1 MFMLD
6 FKEIISAFL
15 VLFAIIDITGSI
27 PIFLSLKQS
36 GNRFNPIYAA
46 LISLLIFVVFFFL
59 GDAALRLFGVD
70 IQSFAVAGSIVL
82 FIMAFEMILGVEIF
96 KNDASSGGSTVVP
109 IAFPLI
115 AGPGALT
122 TIISLRAEYADINIL
137 IALCI
142 NIVIDYLVL
151 RYINRLERL
160 LGGTLISILRK
171 FFGNC
176 SPPIWAVWCTAI
188 SCWDNSWNTLLLK
201 CNVAAF
207 LSEKGVQQRNVL

>member
-1 MFMLD
+1 MFAI
-6 FKEIISAFL
+6 KEIIGAFL

-27 PIFLSLKQS
+27 PIFLSLKHS
-36 GNRFNPIYAA
+36 GNKFHPLYAA
-46 LISLLIFVVFFFL
+46 LLSLGLFIVFFYL

-70 IQSFAVAGSIVL
+70 IHSFAVAGSIVL

-96 KNDASSGGSTVVP
+96 KTEAGGAGSTVVP

-137 IALCI
+137 IALLL

-151 RYINRLERL
+151 RYIDRLERL
-160 LGGTLISILRK
+160 LGGTVITILRK
-171 FFGNC
+171 FFGV
-176 SPPIWAVWCTAI
+176 ILLAI
-188 SCWDNSWNTLLLK
+188 GIKLITTNLGSMIQSL
-201 CNVAAF
+201 
-207 LSEKGVQQRNVL
+207 

>member
-1 MFMLD
+1 MFAI
-6 FKEIISAFL
+6 KEIFGAFL

-27 PIFLSLKQS
+27 PIFLSLKHS
-36 GNRFNPIYAA
+36 GNRFNPWQAA

-59 GDAALRLFGVD
+59 GDAALQLFGVD
-70 IQSFAVAGSIVL
+70 IKSFAVAGSIVL

-96 KNDASSGGSTVVP
+96 KNDPAEGGSTVVP

-137 IALCI
+137 IALAL

-151 RYINRLERL
+151 RYIDKLERL

-171 FFGNC
+171 FFGV
-176 SPPIWAVWCTAI
+176 ILLAI
-188 SCWDNSWNTLLLK
+188 
-201 CNVAAF
+201 
-207 LSEKGVQQRNVL
+207 GVKLITTNLGSIIAELGQ

>member
-1 MFMLD
+1 MLD

-109 IAFPLI
+109 ISKKSTPTCLATVPNWSI
-115 AGPGALT
+115 AAG
-122 TIISLRAEYADINIL
+122 R
-137 IALCI
+137 
-142 NIVIDYLVL
+142 
-151 RYINRLERL
+151 
-160 LGGTLISILRK
+160 
-171 FFGNC
+171 
-176 SPPIWAVWCTAI
+176 
-188 SCWDNSWNTLLLK
+188 
-201 CNVAAF
+201 
-207 LSEKGVQQRNVL
+207 

>member
-1 MFMLD
+1 MFAFS
-6 FKEIISAFL
+6 FKELTGAFL

-27 PIFLSLKQS
+27 PIFLSLKNS
-36 GNRFNPIYAA
+36 GSKFSPTQAA
-46 LISLLIFVVFFFL
+46 LVSLGIFVVFYFL

-82 FIMAFEMILGVEIF
+82 FIMAFEMILGIEIF
-96 KNDASSGGSTVVP
+96 KNDPAGGGSTVVP

-137 IALCI
+137 IALMI

-151 RYINRLERL
+151 KHLGKLEKI

-171 FFGNC
+171 FFGVVLLA
-176 SPPIWAVWCTAI
+176 IGVKLLTANLGAMI
-188 SCWDNSWNTLLLK
+188 K
-201 CNVAAF
+201 A
-207 LSEKGVQQRNVL
+207 LSM